1 VVWLNDKTSFSLA
14 VLFYGISMVYSVFL
28 WRKGFRQDNR
38 VNYFLLLTAA
48 IFHTTAMIKRGFS
61 LERCPVNNL
70 YEATTF
76 VAWTMVAAYLVLGIW
91 SRLRFLGAFASPI
104 LFALG
109 VFALM
114 PGLDVHGPKPQF
126 SGGWLSLHV
135 ALFSLAYGA
144 FGLSSVAGLM
154 YLTQE
159 HDLKFH
165 KLRAVISKLPPI
177 QRLEL
182 AMGRLLFGGFIL
194 LSAAL
199 AISSVWFKQTHG
211 SYFQD
216 DPKILWS
223 ILVWL
228 MCLALVVMRW
238 KFSQGGRRL
247 AWGTIGLFIFV
258 ALTFWGS
265 SLMSP
270 LHSPNQQTERGSSIK
285 NSSVKKFVI
294 RHSSFVIF

>member
-1 VVWLNDKTSFSLA
+1 M
-14 VLFYGISMVYSVFL
+14 LFYGISMVYSVFL

-38 VNYFLLLTAA
+38 VNYFLLLAGA
-48 IFHTTAMIKRGFS
+48 VFHTTAMLKRGFS

-70 YEATTF
+70 FEATMF
-76 VAWTMVAAYLVLGIW
+76 LMWTMVATYLVLGIW
-91 SRLRFLGAFASPI
+91 TRLRFLGAFVSPI
-104 LFALG
+104 LFAIG

-114 PGLDVHGPKPQF
+114 PGLDVHGPKPEF

-135 ALFSLAYGA
+135 ALFSLSYGA

-154 YLTQE
+154 FLTQE

-165 KLRAVISKLPPI
+165 KLRAVISLLPPI

-182 AMGRLLFGGFIL
+182 AMGRLLLGGFIL

-199 AISSVWFKQTHG
+199 GVSSIWFKRTHG
-211 SYFQD
+211 NFFQD

-228 MCLALVVMRW
+228 MCLGLVVMRW
-238 KFSQGGRRL
+238 KFSHSGRRL
-247 AWGTIGLFIFV
+247 AWGTIGLFVFV

-270 LHSPNQQTERGSSIK
+270 IHSPNQQTERGSSIGNIPAK
-285 NSSVKKFVI
+285 NFAT
-294 RHSSFVIF
+294 RHTSHVTF

>member
-1 VVWLNDKTSFSLA
+1 VVWLTDKFSFSLA

-38 VNYFLLLTAA
+38 VNYCLLLIAA
-48 IFHTTAMIKRGFS
+48 VFHTMAMFKRGFS
-61 LERCPVNNL
+61 LERCPVHNL
-70 YEATTF
+70 FEATMF
-76 VAWTMVAAYLVLGIW
+76 VTWTMVAAYLVLGIW
-91 SRLRFLGAFASPI
+91 SRLRFLGAFISPV
-104 LFALG
+104 LFAFG

-114 PGLDVHGPKPQF
+114 PGLDVHGPKPEF

-135 ALFSLAYGA
+135 ALFSLSYGA
-144 FGLSSVAGLM
+144 FGLSCVAGIM

-165 KLRAVISKLPPI
+165 KLRAVISLLPPI

-182 AMGRLLFGGFIL
+182 AMGRLLLVGFIM
-194 LSAAL
+194 LSI
-199 AISSVWFKQTHG
+199 AIVMSVIWFQNAPGKFT
-211 SYFQD
+211 
-216 DPKILWS
+216 DPKVLWS

-228 MCLALVVMRW
+228 MCLGLVVMRW
-238 KFSQGGRRL
+238 RFSQGGRRF

-270 LHSPNQQTERGSSIK
+270 LHSPNQQTQRGSQIENASEQK
-285 NSSVKKFVI
+285 FADRNSSLVI
-294 RHSSFVIF
+294 P

>member
-1 VVWLNDKTSFSLA
+1 
-14 VLFYGISMVYSVFL
+14 MVYSVFL

-38 VNYFLLLTAA
+38 VCYCLLLLAA
-48 IFHTTAMIKRGFS
+48 IFHTTAMFKRGFS

-70 YEATTF
+70 YEATMF

-104 LFALG
+104 FFALG
-109 VFALM
+109 IFALM

-159 HDLKFH
+159 HDLNFH
-165 KLRAVISKLPPI
+165 KLRAVVSKLPPI

-182 AMGRLLFGGFIL
+182 AMGRLLFSGFVL

-199 AISSVWFKQTHG
+199 VVSSIWFKQTYG
-211 SYFQD
+211 NYFQN

-223 ILVWL
+223 ILVWFF
-228 MCLALVVMRW
+228 CLGLVVMRW
-238 KFSQGGRRL
+238 KFSGRRL
-247 AWGTIGLFIFV
+247 AWGTIGLFVFV

-270 LHSPNQQTERGSSIK
+270 IHSPNQQTQGSSSIK
-285 NSSVKKFVI
+285 NNSVKDFVT
-294 RHSSFVIF
+294 RHSLLVNC

>member
-1 VVWLNDKTSFSLA
+1 
-14 VLFYGISMVYSVFL
+14 MVYSVFL
-28 WRKGFRQDNR
+28 WRKGFREDNR
-38 VNYFLLLTAA
+38 ANYFLLLIAA
-48 IFHTTAMIKRGFS
+48 IFHTTAMFKRGFS

-70 YEATTF
+70 FEATMF
-76 VAWTMVAAYLVLGIW
+76 VTWTMVAAYLILGIW

-104 LFALG
+104 LFAIG
-109 VFALM
+109 IFALM
-114 PGLDVHGPKPQF
+114 PGLDVRGPEPQF

-135 ALFSLAYGA
+135 ALFALSYGA
-144 FGLSSVAGLM
+144 FGLSSIAGMM

-165 KLRAVISKLPPI
+165 KLRAVISLLPPI

-182 AMGRLLFGGFIL
+182 TMGRLLIIGFIL
-194 LSAAL
+194 LTIALVVSA
-199 AISSVWFKQTHG
+199 VWFRQTNG
-211 SYFQD
+211 NLLGG

-223 ILVWL
+223 MLVWF
-228 MCLALVVMRW
+228 MGLALVLMRW

-247 AWGTIGLFIFV
+247 AWGTIGLFVFV

-270 LHSPNQQTERGSSIK
+270 THSPNQQTQRGSMIK
-285 NSSVKKFVI
+285 DSEKFAI
-294 RHSSFVIF
+294 RHSQIVIP

>member
-1 VVWLNDKTSFSLA
+1 M
-14 VLFYGISMVYSVFL
+14 IYSVFL

-38 VNYFLLLTAA
+38 VNYFLLLIAA
-48 IFHTTAMIKRGFS
+48 IFHTLAMFKRGFS

-70 YEATTF
+70 FEATMF
-76 VAWTMVAAYLVLGIW
+76 VGWTMVAAYLVLGIW

-109 VFALM
+109 IFALM

-182 AMGRLLFGGFIL
+182 AMGRLLFSGFIL
-194 LSAAL
+194 LSVAL
-199 AISSVWFKQTHG
+199 VIGFIWLKQTYG
-211 SYFQD
+211 NYFQN

-223 ILVWL
+223 ILVWVF
-228 MCLALVVMRW
+228 CLGLVLLRW
-238 KFSQGGRRL
+238 KFSGRRL
-247 AWGTIGLFIFV
+247 AWGTIGLFVFV

-270 LHSPNQQTERGSSIK
+270 IHSPNQQTQRGSKIK
-285 NSSVKKFVI
+285 KTFDQKFVN
-294 RHSSFVIF
+294 RQSSIVNP